1 MSADIS
7 NQIVKRAFF
16 NVEGEEISY
25 PTATI
30 LNPLGTVL
38 IGSNPEEEFEN
49 QRLKLELIYTNF
61 KN

>member
-1 MSADIS
+1 VSADIS
-7 NQIVKRAFF
+7 NQIAKRAFF
-16 NVEGEEISY
+16 NVGGEEISY

-38 IGSNPEEEFEN
+38 IGSNPEEGFEN

-61 KN
+61 SN